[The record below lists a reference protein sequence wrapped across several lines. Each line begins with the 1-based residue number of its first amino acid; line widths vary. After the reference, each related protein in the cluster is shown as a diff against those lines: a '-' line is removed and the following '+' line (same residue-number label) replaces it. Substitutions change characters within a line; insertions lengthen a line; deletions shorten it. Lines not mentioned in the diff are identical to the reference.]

1 MNEGIKSQHTSTSSR
16 KRRASHSANT
26 PAPRRLKRRVP
37 PNSERSLKAFLS
49 LSEELADIQFVRPHD
64 KGFPTILDDI
74 RHAHHTL
81 EELAPKSAKDLAAL
95 QQDWA
100 DHGFP
105 SLLTESLFV
114 AQSYTSSMKMYL
126 DNALD
131 LLLLLEDCT
140 SWKVDGDKFELELE
154 HEESAMHSDLSSTS
168 ESSKPVESGNEQNL
182 VSSNTGDDY
191 SKSPF

>member
-1 MNEGIKSQHTSTSSR
+1 MTNEAYETRHISTSSR
-16 KRRASHSANT
+16 QRKRQASALANA
-26 PAPRRLKRRVP
+26 PAPKRLRERVRP
-37 PNSERSLKAFLS
+37 CADRFSKALLS
-49 LSEELADIQFVRPHD
+49 TSEEQADIQFVRPHD
-64 KGFPTILDDI
+64 KGFPTILDNI

-105 SLLTESLFV
+105 SLLTESLFA
-114 AQSYTSSMKMYL
+114 AQSYTLSMKMYL

-140 SWKVDGDKFELELE
+140 SWKVDGENFELELE
-154 HEESAMHSDLSSTS
+154 HEDPAVQSGSS
-168 ESSKPVESGNEQNL
+168 
-182 VSSNTGDDY
+182 
-191 SKSPF
+191 

>member
-1 MNEGIKSQHTSTSSR
+1 MTNKAYETRQISTNTRER
-16 KRRASHSANT
+16 KRRASDRAD
-26 PAPRRLKRRVP
+26 APVSKRLR
-37 PNSERSLKAFLS
+37 ERIPTLADRYLKSPLS
-49 LSEELADIQFVRPHD
+49 VLDEHADIQFVRPHD
-64 KGFPTILDDI
+64 KGFPTILDNI

-105 SLLTESLFV
+105 SSLTESLFV
-114 AQSYTSSMKMYL
+114 AQSYTLSMKMYL

-140 SWKVDGDKFELELE
+140 GWKVDGDNFELELE
-154 HEESAMHSDLSSTS
+154 HEEPAMQSGLS
-168 ESSKPVESGNEQNL
+168 
-182 VSSNTGDDY
+182 
-191 SKSPF
+191 

>member
-1 MNEGIKSQHTSTSSR
+1 MSTD
-16 KRRASHSANT
+16 
-26 PAPRRLKRRVP
+26 
-37 PNSERSLKAFLS
+37 ED
-49 LSEELADIQFVRPHD
+49 EADIQFVRPHD
-64 KGFPTILDDI
+64 KGFPTILDNI

-105 SLLTESLFV
+105 SSLTESLFV
-114 AQSYTSSMKMYL
+114 AQSLTLSMKSYL

-140 SWKVDGDKFELELE
+140 SWKVEGDKFQLELE
-154 HEESAMHSDLSSTS
+154 HEESAMQSGLLSTS
-168 ESSKPVESGNEQNL
+168 ESSKPVNS
-182 VSSNTGDDY
+182 V
-191 SKSPF
+191 K